1 MCARSCMYWH
11 FLVPVHCKLTWSRSG
26 LGSSIFGSSLGLSL
40 DLLLLF
46 LLLLD
51 ALTTFGGQRRKG
63 GSSGTA
69 RRRRVNAAVG
79 ISPAI
84 LASTAI
90 VSVAAATGAGSDAA
104 VAVSS
109 ATTAAAA
116 AAPPLAV
123 IVAISSIPG
132 RPATTT
138 SSSGNAGHTPAG
150 GGAKLLP
157 HLAGLL
163 PLLADALVVSE
174 DLDEL
179 LGLLPHPDA
188 AVDGALVV
196 VEAVKAAEG
205 VGVVP
210 GVVDASL
217 GAVLDEML
225 EEGQALEDD
234 APRGRTLGFQG
245 LPHDAGDDRDCILG
259 GNVLLGEKE
268 RKYMN
273 G

>member
-1 MCARSCMYWH
+1 MYWK

-40 DLLLLF
+40 GLLLLF

-79 ISPAI
+79 ISTAI

-109 ATTAAAA
+109 AAA

-123 IVAISSIPG
+123 VVAISSIPG
-132 RPATTT
+132 RTAATA
-138 SSSGNAGHTPAG
+138 SSSRHAGHTPAG

-163 PLLADALVVSE
+163 PLLADALVVPE

-179 LGLLPHPDA
+179 LGLLPHTDA

-196 VEAVKAAEG
+196 VEAVKGAEG

-245 LPHDAGDDRDCILG
+245 LPHDAGDDRDCIFG
-259 GNVLLGEKE
+259 GQLFCW
-268 RKYMN
+268 
-273 G
+273 

>member
-1 MCARSCMYWH
+1 MYWK

-40 DLLLLF
+40 GLLLLF

-79 ISPAI
+79 ISTTI
-84 LASTAI
+84 LAATAI

-109 ATTAAAA
+109 ATTTAAAA
-116 AAPPLAV
+116 APLAV

-132 RPATTT
+132 RPAATT

-179 LGLLPHPDA
+179 LGLLPHTDA

-259 GNVLLGEKE
+259 GNVLLVE
-268 RKYMN
+268 REREYMN